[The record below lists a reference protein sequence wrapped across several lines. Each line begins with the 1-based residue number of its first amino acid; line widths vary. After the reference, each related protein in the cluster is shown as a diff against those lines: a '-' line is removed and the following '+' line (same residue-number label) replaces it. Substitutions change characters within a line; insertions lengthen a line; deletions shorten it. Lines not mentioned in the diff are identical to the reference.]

1 MLSSKI
7 TTVKELREKSKSKTI
22 IMCHG
27 TFDLIHIGHLDHLLE
42 AKKYAD
48 LLVVSLTTDKF
59 IKKGPNRPL
68 FKFQERAYHL
78 SCLEFVDFIIPS
90 NSATAI
96 ENIISLKPNFYC
108 KGIDYKKSKDDL
120 TTNIIHEMNAAKKCK
135 SKVIITETKKLSSS
149 NIINLRFDLFS
160 DNQKLFL
167 SKIRSNY
174 SFKTVLDKFQKIEK
188 IKVAVIGETIFDK
201 YNYGLTLGKSGKDP
215 FLTMLKDQEKLYPG
229 GSLAIAN
236 TVGSFVNNVTLYTN
250 GSDENDYKNFLNK
263 FRTKKLRIN
272 FLKNSKNKILKERF
286 IDLNSNVK
294 LLGYYHIEKNLN
306 NNDSVIKKF
315 KSQLNNFD
323 VVIIAD
329 YGHHLLDHKI
339 IESISSKSKFLAI
352 NVQKNSYTN
361 DTHTLSKYQNCNLI
375 IINETEL
382 RSLLNDDSND
392 IYKLSKLLR
401 KQIKYEYLIVT
412 SGKDGARLFSKNKNI
427 HVPSFSDSIIDKV
440 GTGDTMLAII
450 SIFLFERKEEDLALL
465 MGSLGASHS
474 LSSYAN
480 SNTINK
486 EYIVKSISHLIQ

>member
-1 MLSSKI
+1 MLSKKI
-7 TTVKELREKSKSKTI
+7 TTIKELKEKIKSKTL

-90 NSATAI
+90 NSVTAI

-108 KGIDYKKSKDDL
+108 KGIDYKKSKDDI
-120 TTNIIHEMNAAKKCK
+120 TTNIVHEINAAKKVK
-135 SKVIITETKKLSSS
+135 SRVIITETKKLSSS

-160 DNQKLFL
+160 DEQKHFL
-167 SKIRSNY
+167 SKVRSNY
-174 SFKTVLDKFQKIEK
+174 SFKMILNKLQKIEK
-188 IKVAVIGETIFDK
+188 IKVAVIGETIFDQ

-215 FLTMLKDQEKLYPG
+215 FLTMLKDQEKLYSG
-229 GSLAIAN
+229 GALAIAN
-236 TVGSFVNNVTLYTN
+236 NICSFVKNVTLYTN
-250 GSDENDYKNFLNK
+250 GSEENNYKNFLNT
-263 FRTKKLRIN
+263 FRSKNLKID

-294 LLGYYHIEKNLN
+294 LLGYYHIEKNFN
-306 NNDSVIKKF
+306 NNDSLIKKF
-315 KSQLNNFD
+315 NSQLKNFD
-323 VVIIAD
+323 VVVIAD

-339 IESISSKSKFLAI
+339 IKSISSKSKFLAI

-361 DTHTLSKYQNCNLI
+361 DTHAISKYQNCNLI

-382 RSLLNDDSND
+382 RSLLKVDTNDL
-392 IYKLSKLLR
+392 YKLSKYLK
-401 KQIKYEYLIVT
+401 KQIKYEYLIIT
-412 SGKDGARLFSKNKNI
+412 SGKDGARLFSENKNI
-427 HVPSFSDSIIDKV
+427 HVPAFSDSVIDKV

-450 SIFLFERKEEDLALL
+450 SIFLCDRKEEDLALL
-465 MGSLGASHS
+465 LGSIGASHS
-474 LSSYAN
+474 LSSHAN
-480 SNTINK
+480 SNVIDK
-486 EYIVKSISHLIQ
+486 EYIIKSISHLIQ